1 MRDDRNPFAV
11 AMADRDLLADV
22 ADFDCNECFK
32 MLQVI
37 FSRYLLEVFRWQFL
51 QRLRDTIIHLA
62 DDL

>member
-1 MRDDRNPFAV
+1 MRDDCDPVAV

-22 ADFDCNECFK
+22 ADFDCNECFE

-37 FSRYLLEVFRWQFL
+37 FARYLLEVFRWQLL
-51 QRLRDTIIHLA
+51 QRLRDAIIHLA